1 MISPS
6 GDLSL
11 QRLQMTREINE
22 SVREECTNAFSG
34 MFHED
39 VHCWETAGLD
49 KQNF

>member
-22 SVREECTNAFSG
+22 SVREECTMHSQGCF
-34 MFHED
+34 MKM
-39 VHCWETAGLD
+39 CIAGRHHRSR
-49 KQNF
+49 